1 LLKLGNVCSYKDI
14 NLKSSAIANGF
25 PVDAH
30 DIPSIKTIMTQIIK
44 RIIAHVGIP
53 PPSCAGA
60 GAGAGTGAGVDIFI
74 LLAQRIYE
82 TH

>member
-1 LLKLGNVCSYKDI
+1 V
-14 NLKSSAIANGF
+14 KSSAIANGF

-30 DIPSIKTIMTQIIK
+30 DIPTIKTIITQITK
-44 RIIAHVGIP
+44 RIIAHAGIP
-53 PPSCAGA
+53 PSSW
-60 GAGAGTGAGVDIFI
+60 AGAGTGAGAGAGVDIFI